1 MKSITSKERV
11 KGERSWQRPTLE
23 GRHQQTP
30 SGKQSSQRHVQP
42 KNHSLYLDRAS
53 IISVLEQNRDVL
65 RQFGLR
71 RIGLFGSYLKGESN
85 PESDIDF
92 IVAFS
97 KTTFD
102 NYMDL
107 KFALEKIFKRKV
119 DLVIEGNLK
128 PALRYVE
135 KEAAYAKGI

>member
-1 MKSITSKERV
+1 MGNKDR
-11 KGERSWQRPTLE
+11 
-23 GRHQQTP
+23 
-30 SGKQSSQRHVQP
+30 
-42 KNHSLYLDRAS
+42 LYLDSAS
-53 IISVLEQNRDVL
+53 ILSVLEQNREIL
-65 RQFGLR
+65 RQFGLK

-85 PESDIDF
+85 PSSDIDF

-97 KTTFD
+97 RPTFD

-107 KFALEKIFKRKV
+107 KFALERIFKRKV
-119 DLVIEGNLK
+119 DLVIESSLK